1 MLAPVGP
8 QAHPAASFH
17 IQRPHSHV
25 TVRLED
31 WPQREHDRML
41 LVDVSVLLC
50 QLTSLYMLSRLA
62 GAFRCFLADI
72 STASSSRV
80 SVLYKCVILCML
92 VDCSWPEHAN
102 VFVGDCSN

>member
-50 QLTSLYMLSRLA
+50 QLTSLYMLS
-62 GAFRCFLADI
+62 ADLQEHLD
-72 STASSSRV
+72 ASWLTSQQPAAQG
-80 SVLYKCVILCML
+80 CLCYI
-92 VDCSWPEHAN
+92 N
-102 VFVGDCSN
+102 V